1 MSASKWCLYF
11 VRAAWKG
18 DVVMRE
24 EPLIPWVVCHTRCAS
39 AFKYKACSKLT
50 RCLRCLRNPGPGLL
64 VLAGTEWP
72 FLPREMHQK
81 IRPPLLGPSPSADCG
96 LPCFYKVASLFR
108 HPPTDARLVSPS
120 ASLRDGHLSS
130 LVSRGRSA
138 CFSIAPR
145 APSVSSC
152 RCCVYVCTLC
162 DNPPRRALV
171 RRVVQHAQSVRWR
184 SIQFSIQ
191 RPTPSRLGLS
201 EPETLLRLQARHL
214 RSYGRG
220 GVRLHGIAPISLV
233 PFRGATGPRVHAP
246 SIR

>member
-81 IRPPLLGPSPSADCG
+81 SG
-96 LPCFYKVASLFR
+96 LPCWAPVLRQTAAFLASTKSPHSSGIRQPMHVLSRRQLPFATGISPASCRAAAAPVSRLLLARPVFR
-108 HPPTDARLVSPS
+108 HAV
-120 ASLRDGHLSS
+120 A
-130 LVSRGRSA
+130 A
-138 CFSIAPR
+138 CTYVRCATTRHAAP
-145 APSVSSC
+145 
-152 RCCVYVCTLC
+152 
-162 DNPPRRALV
+162 
-171 RRVVQHAQSVRWR
+171 W
-184 SIQFSIQ
+184 
-191 RPTPSRLGLS
+191 
-201 EPETLLRLQARHL
+201 
-214 RSYGRG
+214 
-220 GVRLHGIAPISLV
+220 
-233 PFRGATGPRVHAP
+233 
-246 SIR
+246 